1 MVCFP
6 CMPDSRPSVWYRATR
21 RSFVF
26 KDGAINMDNL
36 RALVTAA
43 GGKERVVLDLS
54 CRKRNDASATVA
66 ADSTDYFV
74 VTDRWQRFTD
84 FAISKANLASL
95 EPYCSEL
102 LVHGVDVEG
111 KQSGIEEPLVEALGK
126 WAPVPVTY
134 AGGVRSLA
142 DVDTVRRLGAG
153 RVHVSVGSA
162 MDTFGGPLRLDDVL
176 AHIAAS
182 S

>member
-1 MVCFP
+1 
-6 CMPDSRPSVWYRATR
+6 MPVVLEC
-21 RSFVF
+21 SFVF

-36 RALVTAA
+36 HALVAAA
-43 GGKERVVLDLS
+43 GGKEHVVLDLS
-54 CRKRNDASATVA
+54 CRKRASATPGT
-66 ADSTDYFV
+66 DETDYFV

-111 KQSGIEEPLVEALGK
+111 KQSGIEAPLVEALGG
-126 WAPVPVTY
+126 WSTVPVTY
-134 AGGVRSLA
+134 AGGVRSLE

-153 RVHVSVGSA
+153 RVNVSIGSA
-162 MDTFGGPLRLDDVL
+162 MDTFGGPLKLDDVL
-176 AHIAAS
+176 SHIEAS
-182 S
+182 H